1 MNPLPP
7 DWQPASL
14 PLPEEA
20 ARARDYLRALR
31 HALAAH
37 ISGRDYDVHRLI
49 THYTAQIDCIISGLY
64 RRCIS
69 DPRVRLYAIGGY
81 GRAELFPASD
91 IDLLLLTPDETDRD
105 AIETFVQTLWQL
117 GLDIAQHV
125 HRTSELPTAAQNDI
139 DLLTSLLENRQLAGE
154 ALPIDPA
161 RPPLINKT
169 AYIRHKQQ
177 EQRARDSKQHGQLE
191 PNLKNGNGGLRDYQ
205 MIDWLSAYCYHDRSH
220 ATLIARHLMT
230 EGESAGLRQSRDALW
245 RIRFALHLG
254 GARQKNT
261 LDFEQQKRLAATFGY
276 RDQRHNLAIEQLMQ
290 HYYQHSM
297 RIRRINQRVVSH
309 IEADHQPPQPAVPL
323 TADYASQH
331 GKLTL
336 RDPAAFTQNPQQ
348 PWETFQYLQQNP
360 AIHEPHPDLVRHIRR
375 HRIEL
380 TNIARRRD
388 ADNRRAF
395 LALLARPGTVYPQ
408 LARIHQYGLLYRI
421 IPAFAHITGR
431 MQYDLFHQY
440 TVDQH
445 TLKLIETLD
454 RMVRPDPAYPEAA
467 AIISS
472 LQNPTILYL
481 AALFHDIGK
490 GYDGDHS
497 QTGAQIADLYAR
509 ENDAISLEDRAQ
521 LVWLVAHH
529 LDHSL
534 TAQKKDLTDPATIA
548 AYAATIPDRDHLD
561 NLYLLTIADI
571 SATNPTLWNNW
582 RASLIHDL
590 YRQTRHQLEHHQDSL
605 HEQEQ
610 HARAQAKAQLAAD
623 PATIDALWAQ
633 LPEAYFRGETAAA
646 IAAKTRH
653 LLGTA
658 YHPAP
663 SPVGEGQGIPTKNAD
678 AFFVGTRGGG
688 SKPTAPATAPQT
700 NHKPPPKVANHS
712 TPSPVGLGQLARS
725 ARKGWG
731 EGSKPTAPATGS
743 QTNHKPPPKVA
754 NHSIPS
760 PVGEGR
766 GLPTK
771 NADAFFVG
779 TRGGGSKPAA
789 PATTSQTKDKQPPVV
804 AYYSAPSPVG
814 EGRGGGSKPTA
825 PATASQTNH
834 KPPLT
839 RGKPHAASLIQQ
851 HPPRLIISSPNPAD
865 ILLARITHYLE
876 KHNHNIHEAR
886 LYTTRDH
893 RLTIQEYTLGET
905 PPPAP
910 GLARELEAHIADNRP
925 PPPLARRLPGSRDKH
940 FTIRPRV
947 HIQQEAAHTTLEL
960 TCKDR
965 HGLLSLISRILLA
978 HGVHISH
985 AKISTFGEKA
995 EDSFHLT
1002 DAAHH
1007 PLTDATTLT
1016 ALQQALQQA
1025 LLAALQ

>member
-348 PWETFQYLQQNP
+348 PWAMFQYLQQNP

-467 AIISS
+467 DLLANHK
-472 LQNPTILYL
+472 NPALLYL

-509 ENDAISLEDRAQ
+509 ENDAISPEDRAQ

-610 HARAQAKAQLAAD
+610 HARAQAKAQLAAA

-633 LPEAYFRGETAAA
+633 LPDACFRGETAAA

-658 YHPAP
+658 YQPTPPHDGLRPADIHQTAP
-663 SPVGEGQGIPTKNAD
+663 SPVGEG
-678 AFFVGTRGGG
+678 RGGG

-700 NHKPPPKVANHS
+700 NHKPP
-712 TPSPVGLGQLARS
+712 
-725 ARKGWG
+725 
-731 EGSKPTAPATGS
+731 
-743 QTNHKPPPKVA
+743 
-754 NHSIPS
+754 
-760 PVGEGR
+760 
-766 GLPTK
+766 
-771 NADAFFVG
+771 
-779 TRGGGSKPAA
+779 
-789 PATTSQTKDKQPPVV
+789 
-804 AYYSAPSPVG
+804 
-814 EGRGGGSKPTA
+814 
-825 PATASQTNH
+825 
-834 KPPLT
+834 LT
-839 RGKPHAASLIQQ
+839 HGKPHAVSLIQQ

-1002 DAAHH
+1002 NAAHR
-1007 PLTDATTLT
+1007 PLTDAATLT
-1016 ALQQALQQA
+1016 ALQQAL
-1025 LLAALQ
+1025 LDALQ

>member
-1 MNPLPP
+1 MPPLPP
-7 DWQPASL
+7 DWQPAAPALS
-14 PLPEEA
+14 PLAEA
-20 ARARDYLRALR
+20 AHARDYLRELR
-31 HALAAH
+31 HGLAAH
-37 ISGRDYDVHRLI
+37 IRGRDYDVHRLI
-49 THYTAQIDCIISGLY
+49 NHYTAQIDRIITGLY

-91 IDLLLLTPDETDRD
+91 IDLLLLTPDDSTDHD
-105 AIETFVQTLWQL
+105 AIETYIQTLWQL

-191 PNLKNGNGGLRDYQ
+191 PNLKNGVGGLRDYQ
-205 MIDWLSAYCYHDRSH
+205 MITWLSAYCYHDHSH
-220 ATLIARHLMT
+220 ATLIAKNLMT
-230 EGESAGLRQSRDALW
+230 PGESAGLQESRDALW

-261 LDFEQQKRLAATFGY
+261 LDFEQQKRLAAAFGY

-323 TADYASQH
+323 TRDYASQH

-336 RDPAAFTQNPQQ
+336 RDPASFTQNPKQ
-348 PWETFQYLQQNP
+348 PWELFQYLQQNP
-360 AIHEPHPDLVRHIRR
+360 TIREPHPDLVRHIRR
-375 HRIEL
+375 HRDSL

-395 LALLARPGTVYPQ
+395 LALLAQPGNVHPQ
-408 LARIHQYGLLYRI
+408 LARIHQYGLLYRY

-467 AIISS
+467 A
-472 LQNPTILYL
+472 LLANHKNPALLYL

-509 ENDAISLEDRAQ
+509 ENDAISPEERAQ
-521 LVWLVAHH
+521 LVWLIAHH

-623 PATIDALWAQ
+623 PAAIDALWAQ
-633 LPEAYFRGETAAA
+633 LPEAYFRGESAAA

-658 YHPAP
+658 YAPTPPHDGLRTVDIHQTAP
-663 SPVGEGQGIPTKNAD
+663 SPVGEG
-678 AFFVGTRGGG
+678 RGGG

-700 NHKPPPKVANHS
+700 NHKPPPKVAYHS
-712 TPSPVGLGQLARS
+712 APSPVGLGQLARS

-731 EGSKPTAPATGS
+731 
-743 QTNHKPPPKVA
+743 
-754 NHSIPS
+754 
-760 PVGEGR
+760 
-766 GLPTK
+766 
-771 NADAFFVG
+771 
-779 TRGGGSKPAA
+779 
-789 PATTSQTKDKQPPVV
+789 
-804 AYYSAPSPVG
+804 
-814 EGRGGGSKPTA
+814 GGSKPTA
-825 PATASQTNH
+825 PATAPQTNH

-839 RGKPHAASLIQQ
+839 HGKPHAASLIQQ

-910 GLARELEAHIADNRP
+910 ELAPELEAHIADNRP

-1007 PLTDATTLT
+1007 PLTDPATLT
-1016 ALQQALQQA
+1016 ALQQA

>member
-1 MNPLPP
+1 MPPLPP
-7 DWQPASL
+7 GWHPAAPALS
-14 PLPEEA
+14 PLAEA

-31 HALAAH
+31 HGLAAH
-37 ISGRDYDVHRLI
+37 IRGRDYDVHRLI
-49 THYTAQIDCIISGLY
+49 THYTAQIDRIISGLY
-64 RRCIS
+64 QRCIS

-91 IDLLLLTPDETDRD
+91 IDLLLLTPDDLTDRD
-105 AIETFVQTLWQL
+105 TIETFIQTLWQL

-125 HRTSELPTAAQNDI
+125 HADRDLAPAATADI

-154 ALPIDPA
+154 PHPIDPA
-161 RPPLINKT
+161 RPPLIAKT

-177 EQRARDSKQHGQLE
+177 EQRARDAKQERLGQLE
-191 PNLKNGNGGLRDYQ
+191 PNLKNSSGGLRDEH
-205 MIDWLSAYCYHDRSH
+205 MITWLSAYCYHDHSH
-220 ATLIARHLMT
+220 ASLIAKNLMT
-230 EGESAGLRQSRDALW
+230 PGESAGLHESRDALW

-323 TADYASQH
+323 TRDYASQH

-336 RDPAAFTQNPQQ
+336 RDPASFTQNPNQ
-348 PWETFQYLQQNP
+348 PWELFQYLQQNP
-360 AIHEPHPDLVRHIRR
+360 TIREPHPDLVRHIRR
-375 HRIEL
+375 HRDSL

-395 LALLARPGTVYPQ
+395 LALLAQPGNVYPQ
-408 LARIHQYGLLYRI
+408 LARIHQYGLLYRY

-454 RMVRPDPAYPEAA
+454 RLVRPDPAYPEAA
-467 AIISS
+467 ET
-472 LQNPTILYL
+472 LTRLKNPATLYL

-509 ENDAISLEDRAQ
+509 ENDAIPPEDRA
-521 LVWLVAHH
+521 LLTWLVAHH

-534 TAQKKDLTDPATIA
+534 TAQKKDLTDPDTIA
-548 AYAATIPDRDHLD
+548 AYAATIPSADHLD
-561 NLYLLTIADI
+561 HLYLLTLADI
-571 SATNPTLWNNW
+571 SATNPSLWNTW
-582 RASLIHDL
+582 RASLLYDL
-590 YRQTRHQLEHHQDSL
+590 YQQTRHQLEHHQDSL
-605 HEQEQ
+605 H
-610 HARAQAKAQLAAD
+610 AREHRAREQAKAQLAS
-623 PATIDALWAQ
+623 DAQTLEHLWAQ

-653 LLGTA
+653 LLARADNTESPPLQSGEGLGRGCENREATTSETCQQT
-658 YHPAP
+658 AP
-663 SPVGEGQGIPTKNAD
+663 SPVGEGW
-678 AFFVGTRGGG
+678 GGG
-688 SKPTAPATAPQT
+688 SKPSAPATSSEANEPLPPQ
-700 NHKPPPKVANHS
+700 P
-712 TPSPVGLGQLARS
+712 G
-725 ARKGWG
+725 
-731 EGSKPTAPATGS
+731 
-743 QTNHKPPPKVA
+743 
-754 NHSIPS
+754 
-760 PVGEGR
+760 
-766 GLPTK
+766 
-771 NADAFFVG
+771 
-779 TRGGGSKPAA
+779 
-789 PATTSQTKDKQPPVV
+789 KQ
-804 AYYSAPSPVG
+804 
-814 EGRGGGSKPTA
+814 
-825 PATASQTNH
+825 
-834 KPPLT
+834 
-839 RGKPHAASLIQQ
+839 HAVSLIQE
-851 HPPRLIISSPNPAD
+851 HPPRLFITSPNPPD

-876 KHNHNIHEAR
+876 QHNHNIHEAR
-886 LYTTRDH
+886 LYTTADH
-893 RLTIQEYTLGET
+893 RLTLQEYTLSEN

-910 GLARELEAHIADNRP
+910 ELAHELEQHIADKQP
-925 PPPLARRLPGSRDKH
+925 PPPLARRLPRERLKH
-940 FTIRPRV
+940 FTTHTRV
-947 HIQQEAAHTTLEL
+947 HIQPEGDHTTLEL

-985 AKISTFGEKA
+985 AKIGTYGEKV

-1002 DAAHH
+1002 DAQHR
-1007 PLTDATTLT
+1007 PLTDAATLAALKQALLT
-1016 ALQQALQQA
+1016 ALQ
-1025 LLAALQ
+1025 

>member
-1 MNPLPP
+1 MPSPALP

-37 ISGRDYDVHRLI
+37 IRGRDYDVHRLI
-49 THYTAQIDCIISGLY
+49 VHYTAQIDRILGYLY
-64 RRCIS
+64 QRTIAN
-69 DPRVRLYAIGGY
+69 PRIRLYAIGGY
-81 GRAELFPASD
+81 GRGELFPASD
-91 IDLLLLTPDETDRD
+91 IDLLLLTPDDLTDRD
-105 AIETFVQTLWQL
+105 AIETFIQTLWQL

-125 HRTSELPTAAQNDI
+125 HADRDLAPAATADI

-154 ALPIDPA
+154 PHPIDPA
-161 RPPLINKT
+161 RPPLIAKT

-230 EGESAGLRQSRDALW
+230 EGESAGLKQSRDALW

-336 RDPAAFTQNPQQ
+336 RNPAAFTQNPQQ
-348 PWETFQYLQQNP
+348 PWTMFQYLQQNP
-360 AIHEPHPDLVRHIRR
+360 AIHEAHPDLVRHIRR
-375 HRIEL
+375 HRDEL

-509 ENDAISLEDRAQ
+509 ENDAISPEDRAQ

-610 HARAQAKAQLAAD
+610 HARTQAKAQLAAA
-623 PATIDALWAQ
+623 PAAIDALWAQ
-633 LPEAYFRGETAAA
+633 LPDACFRGENAAA

-658 YHPAP
+658 YHPTP
-663 SPVGEGQGIPTKNAD
+663 PHDGLRPAD
-678 AFFVGTRGGG
+678 IH
-688 SKPTAPATAPQT
+688 QT
-700 NHKPPPKVANHS
+700 
-712 TPSPVGLGQLARS
+712 
-725 ARKGWG
+725 
-731 EGSKPTAPATGS
+731 
-743 QTNHKPPPKVA
+743 
-754 NHSIPS
+754 
-760 PVGEGR
+760 
-766 GLPTK
+766 
-771 NADAFFVG
+771 
-779 TRGGGSKPAA
+779 
-789 PATTSQTKDKQPPVV
+789 
-804 AYYSAPSPVG
+804 APSPVG
-814 EGRGGGSKPTA
+814 EGRGGGSKPSA
-825 PATASQTNH
+825 PATTPQTNH
-834 KPPLT
+834 
-839 RGKPHAASLIQQ
+839 KPHAASLIQQ

-1016 ALQQALQQA
+1016 ALQQAL
-1025 LLAALQ
+1025 LAALQ

>member
-1 MNPLPP
+1 MPPLPP
-7 DWQPASL
+7 DWQPAAPALS
-14 PLPEEA
+14 PLAEA
-20 ARARDYLRALR
+20 ARARDYLRELR
-31 HALAAH
+31 HGLAAH

-49 THYTAQIDCIISGLY
+49 VHYTAQIDRILGYLY
-64 RRCIS
+64 QRTIAN
-69 DPRVRLYAIGGY
+69 PRIRLYAIGGY
-81 GRAELFPASD
+81 GRGELFPASD
-91 IDLLLLTPDETDRD
+91 IDLLLLTPDDLTDRD
-105 AIETFVQTLWQL
+105 AIETFIQTLWQL

-125 HRTSELPTAAQNDI
+125 HADRDLAPAATADI

-154 ALPIDPA
+154 PHPIDLA
-161 RPPLINKT
+161 RPPLIAKT

-230 EGESAGLRQSRDALW
+230 EGESAGLKQSRDALW

-336 RDPAAFTQNPQQ
+336 RNPAAFTQNPQQ
-348 PWETFQYLQQNP
+348 PWTMFQYLQQNP

-375 HRIEL
+375 HRDEL

-509 ENDAISLEDRAQ
+509 ENDAISPEDRAQ

-605 HEQEQ
+605 YEQEQ

-658 YHPAP
+658 YHPTPPHDGLRPADIHQTAP
-663 SPVGEGQGIPTKNAD
+663 SPVGEG
-678 AFFVGTRGGG
+678 RGGG
-688 SKPTAPATAPQT
+688 SKPAAPATTPQT
-700 NHKPPPKVANHS
+700 NHKPSPKVAYHS
-712 TPSPVGLGQLARS
+712 SPSPVGLGQLARS

-731 EGSKPTAPATGS
+731 
-743 QTNHKPPPKVA
+743 
-754 NHSIPS
+754 
-760 PVGEGR
+760 
-766 GLPTK
+766 
-771 NADAFFVG
+771 
-779 TRGGGSKPAA
+779 
-789 PATTSQTKDKQPPVV
+789 
-804 AYYSAPSPVG
+804 
-814 EGRGGGSKPTA
+814 GGSKPTA
-825 PATASQTNH
+825 PATTPQTNH
-834 KPPLT
+834 
-839 RGKPHAASLIQQ
+839 KPHAASLIQQ

-886 LYTTRDH
+886 LYTTHDH

-940 FTIRPRV
+940 FTIRPCV
-947 HIQQEAAHTTLEL
+947 HIQQETAHTTLEL

-965 HGLLSLISRILLA
+965 HGLLSLVSRILLA

-1007 PLTDATTLT
+1007 PLTDPATLT
-1016 ALQQALQQA
+1016 ALQQA

>member
-1 MNPLPP
+1 MPSPALP

-20 ARARDYLRALR
+20 ARARDYLRELR

-37 ISGRDYDVHRLI
+37 IRGRDYDVHRLI
-49 THYTAQIDCIISGLY
+49 VHYTAQIDRILGYLY
-64 RRCIS
+64 QRTIAN
-69 DPRVRLYAIGGY
+69 PRIRLYAIGGY
-81 GRAELFPASD
+81 GRGELFPASD
-91 IDLLLLTPDETDRD
+91 IDLLLLTPDDLTDRD
-105 AIETFVQTLWQL
+105 AIETFIQTLWQL

-125 HRTSELPTAAQNDI
+125 HADRDLAPAATADI

-154 ALPIDPA
+154 PHPIDPA
-161 RPPLINKT
+161 RPPLIAKT

-177 EQRARDSKQHGQLE
+177 EQRARDAKQERLGQLE
-191 PNLKNGNGGLRDYQ
+191 PNLKNSIGGLRDYQ

-467 AIISS
+467 DLLANHK
-472 LQNPTILYL
+472 NPALLYL

-509 ENDAISLEDRAQ
+509 ENDAISPEDRAQ

-623 PATIDALWAQ
+623 PAIIDVLWAQ
-633 LPEAYFRGETAAA
+633 LPDACFRGENAAA

-658 YHPAP
+658 YAPTPPHDGLRTVDIHQTAP
-663 SPVGEGQGIPTKNAD
+663 SPVGEG
-678 AFFVGTRGGG
+678 RGGG

-700 NHKPPPKVANHS
+700 NHKPP
-712 TPSPVGLGQLARS
+712 
-725 ARKGWG
+725 
-731 EGSKPTAPATGS
+731 
-743 QTNHKPPPKVA
+743 
-754 NHSIPS
+754 
-760 PVGEGR
+760 
-766 GLPTK
+766 
-771 NADAFFVG
+771 
-779 TRGGGSKPAA
+779 
-789 PATTSQTKDKQPPVV
+789 
-804 AYYSAPSPVG
+804 
-814 EGRGGGSKPTA
+814 
-825 PATASQTNH
+825 
-834 KPPLT
+834 LT
-839 RGKPHAASLIQQ
+839 HGKPHAASLIQQ

-910 GLARELEAHIADNRP
+910 ELAHELERHIADNRP

-1007 PLTDATTLT
+1007 PLTDPATLT
-1016 ALQQALQQA
+1016 ALQQA

>member
-1 MNPLPP
+1 MPSPDLP

-64 RRCIS
+64 QRCIS

-105 AIETFVQTLWQL
+105 AIETYIQTLWQL

-125 HRTSELPTAAQNDI
+125 HHTSDLNAAATADT

-154 ALPIDPA
+154 AQPIDPA
-161 RPPLINKT
+161 RPPLISKT

-177 EQRARDSKQHGQLE
+177 EQRARDGKQHGQLE

-205 MIDWLSAYCYHDRSH
+205 MIDWLTAYCYHDRSH

-230 EGESAGLRQSRDALW
+230 EGESAGLKQSRDALW

-348 PWETFQYLQQNP
+348 PWAMFQYLQQNP

-375 HRIEL
+375 HRDEL

-454 RMVRPDPAYPEAA
+454 RLVRPDPAYPEVA
-467 AIISS
+467 AIISG

-509 ENDAISLEDRAQ
+509 ENDAISPEDRAQ

-610 HARAQAKAQLAAD
+610 HARAQAKAQLAAA

-633 LPEAYFRGETAAA
+633 LPEACFRGETAAA

-658 YHPAP
+658 YHPTPPHDGLRPADIHQTAP
-663 SPVGEGQGIPTKNAD
+663 SPVGEGRGGGSKPAAPATTPQTNHKPSPKVAYHSSPSP
-678 AFFVGTRGGG
+678 VGLGQLARSARKGWGGG

-700 NHKPPPKVANHS
+700 NHKPP
-712 TPSPVGLGQLARS
+712 
-725 ARKGWG
+725 
-731 EGSKPTAPATGS
+731 
-743 QTNHKPPPKVA
+743 
-754 NHSIPS
+754 
-760 PVGEGR
+760 
-766 GLPTK
+766 
-771 NADAFFVG
+771 
-779 TRGGGSKPAA
+779 
-789 PATTSQTKDKQPPVV
+789 
-804 AYYSAPSPVG
+804 
-814 EGRGGGSKPTA
+814 
-825 PATASQTNH
+825 
-834 KPPLT
+834 LT
-839 RGKPHAASLIQQ
+839 HGKPHAASLIQQ

-910 GLARELEAHIADNRP
+910 ELAHELERHIADNRP

-965 HGLLSLISRILLA
+965 HGLLSLVSRILLA

-1002 DAAHH
+1002 DAAHR
-1007 PLTDATTLT
+1007 PLTDPATLT
-1016 ALQQALQQA
+1016 ALQQA

>member
-1 MNPLPP
+1 MPPLPP
-7 DWQPASL
+7 DWQPAAPALS
-14 PLPEEA
+14 PLAEA
-20 ARARDYLRALR
+20 ARARDYLRELR
-31 HALAAH
+31 HGLAAH
-37 ISGRDYDVHRLI
+37 IRGRDYDVHRLI
-49 THYTAQIDCIISGLY
+49 VHYTAQIDRILGYLY
-64 RRCIS
+64 QRTIAN
-69 DPRVRLYAIGGY
+69 PRVRLYAIGGY

-91 IDLLLLTPDETDRD
+91 IDLLLLTPDDSTDHD
-105 AIETFVQTLWQL
+105 AIETFIQTLWQL

-154 ALPIDPA
+154 PHPIDPA
-161 RPPLINKT
+161 RPPLISKI

-177 EQRARDSKQHGQLE
+177 GQRARDSKQHGQLE

-467 AIISS
+467 DLLANHK
-472 LQNPTILYL
+472 NPALLYL

-509 ENDAISLEDRAQ
+509 ENDAISPEDRAQ

-610 HARAQAKAQLAAD
+610 HARAQAKAQLVAD

-663 SPVGEGQGIPTKNAD
+663 PHDGLRPADIHQTAPSPVGEGQ
-678 AFFVGTRGGG
+678 GGG
-688 SKPTAPATAPQT
+688 SKPTAPATT
-700 NHKPPPKVANHS
+700 
-712 TPSPVGLGQLARS
+712 
-725 ARKGWG
+725 
-731 EGSKPTAPATGS
+731 
-743 QTNHKPPPKVA
+743 
-754 NHSIPS
+754 
-760 PVGEGR
+760 
-766 GLPTK
+766 
-771 NADAFFVG
+771 
-779 TRGGGSKPAA
+779 
-789 PATTSQTKDKQPPVV
+789 
-804 AYYSAPSPVG
+804 
-814 EGRGGGSKPTA
+814 
-825 PATASQTNH
+825 SQTNH

-839 RGKPHAASLIQQ
+839 HGKPHAASLIQQ

-886 LYTTRDH
+886 LYTTHDH

-940 FTIRPRV
+940 FTIRPCV
-947 HIQQEAAHTTLEL
+947 HIQQETAHTTLEL

-965 HGLLSLISRILLA
+965 HGLLSLVSRILLA

-1002 DAAHH
+1002 DAAHR
-1007 PLTDATTLT
+1007 PLTDAATLT
-1016 ALQQALQQA
+1016 ALQQA